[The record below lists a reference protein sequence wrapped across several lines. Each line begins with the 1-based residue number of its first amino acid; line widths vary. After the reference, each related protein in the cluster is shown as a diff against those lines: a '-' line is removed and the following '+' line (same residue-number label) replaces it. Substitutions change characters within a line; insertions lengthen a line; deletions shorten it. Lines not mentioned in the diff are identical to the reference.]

1 MLVNKTVATDARVR
15 RSARTLSAAGLE
27 VIVLGIAK
35 DETAPRRA
43 WLGFDLRLVP
53 VQDRPSSRARRIR
66 QQSSEPLDLELFD
79 RTWWPVVR
87 ELKPDVVHVHDSHGL
102 LVARRAAERGAR
114 WIWDTH
120 EHPVEQPLKGA
131 DRHEPD
137 KAALAEAVRRQL
149 ADYVTRADAV
159 ITVSA
164 PIADELTRIFDLGSP
179 PAVVHNTPSLTGEAA
194 GPEPGLRRQAGVA
207 PGAPLVV
214 YAGDAGRRR
223 NLQVVVAA
231 LEHLP
236 AVHFVLVVT
245 PRGKPLRQALELAER
260 LGVASRIHVVPKV
273 PPEQLVSFIG
283 EADVAVNPLG
293 RYPDYEVTLP
303 NKIFEYLHAG
313 LPQVVS
319 DCTAMAAVV
328 NRYGLGEVVPHDDPQ
343 AWAAAI
349 GRALETP
356 SFRDRPDEWEALK
369 REWSWERQAAVL
381 LGVYEDLLGAP
392 LPRADSAPDQADS
405 AADQTGESSAAAARS

>member
-15 RSARTLSAAGLE
+15 RSARELAAAGLD
-27 VIVLGIAK
+27 VVVLG
-35 DETAPRRA
+35 TARGGTPSSRDRP
-43 WLGFDLRLVP
+43 GFDLRLVP
-53 VQDRPSSRARRIR
+53 VDARRR
-66 QQSSEPLDLELFD
+66 DGLEAQAARELDPLNLEVFD

-87 ELKPDVVHVHDSHGL
+87 RLKPDVVHVHDSHGL
-102 LVARRAAERGAR
+102 LVARRAAEAGAC

-131 DRHEPD
+131 DRHGLD
-137 KAALAEAVRRQL
+137 RAVLAEAVRRQL
-149 ADYVTRADAV
+149 ADYVPRADAV

-179 PAVVHNTPSLTGEAA
+179 PSVVHNTPSLLGEAA

-207 PGAPLVV
+207 PDAPLVV
-214 YAGDAGRRR
+214 YAGDAGQRR

-231 LEHLP
+231 LEHLRT
-236 AVHFVLVVT
+236 VQFVLVVT
-245 PRGKPLRQALELAER
+245 PRGKPLRKALELAER
-260 LGVASRIHVVPKV
+260 IGAADRVHVVPKV
-273 PPEQLVSFIG
+273 PPEQLVSFIS
-283 EADVAVNPLG
+283 EADVGVNPLG

-319 DCTAMAAVV
+319 DCAAMAAVV
-328 NRYGLGEVVPHDDPQ
+328 RRYGLGEVVPHDDPQ

-349 GRALETP
+349 GRALEAP

-369 REWSWERQAAVL
+369 RKWSWERQAEVL
-381 LGVYEDLLGAP
+381 LGVYERVLGIALPAAGPSTALAQAGGAAP
-392 LPRADSAPDQADS
+392 SA
-405 AADQTGESSAAAARS
+405 SS